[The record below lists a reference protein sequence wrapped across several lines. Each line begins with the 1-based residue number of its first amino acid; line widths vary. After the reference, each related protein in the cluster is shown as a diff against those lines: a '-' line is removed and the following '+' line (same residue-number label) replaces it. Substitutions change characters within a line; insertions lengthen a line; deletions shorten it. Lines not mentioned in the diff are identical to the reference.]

1 MKGCSSGWNMIDW
14 PFSAIALSRAV
25 NAKIKTRDK
34 YFNNSGAQFK
44 LNSAC
49 TCVMPQR
56 RESRWL
62 LV

>member
-25 NAKIKTRDK
+25 NVKIKTRDK

-44 LNSAC
+44 LSSAC
-49 TCVMPQR
+49 N
-56 RESRWL
+56 WL
-62 LV
+62 CHNGGKAGGC